1 MLTLTAR
8 ITPLSA
14 FGTPPKGDTLFG
26 QLCWALRNRLGEERL
41 AQLLDGYTAGRPFAV
56 VSDALPAGHLPRPAL
71 PGHCFNPLAEDDR
84 KAAKKRVWLPV
95 EHFSAPL
102 ADWLSHCRAASEL
115 PGGGAQSHPH
125 PHNAID
131 RRSGTTGDGFA
142 PYSMGRQWYGTRGKQ
157 ATTDTFALIDAALDI
172 HIVLD
177 ESRLPVADLERA
189 LRDIGELGFG
199 RDANIGL
206 GRYRVDA
213 FDPAVLPTQANAD
226 AWLTLAPCAPQGLAW
241 DAERCFYT
249 VFTRFGRHGD
259 IGVHRGNPFKAPVL
273 LANVGAVL
281 APVKYLGEPF
291 AGQGLGGKG
300 VDGEGLLSKA
310 IPDTVHQGYAPVVGI
325 RLPEEEGGRQ

>member
-1 MLTLTAR
+1 MLTFTAR

-41 AQLLDGYTAGRPFAV
+41 TYLLDGYTAGRPFAV

-71 PGHCFNPLAEDDR
+71 PGHTFNPLPQEDR

-95 EHFSAPL
+95 EHLAAPV
-102 ADWLSHCRAASEL
+102 ADWLKYCRSTAEL
-115 PGGGAQSHPH
+115 LGDKTQPH

-131 RRSGTTGDGFA
+131 RRTGTTGEGFA
-142 PYSMGRQWYGTRGKQ
+142 PYSMERQWYGSRGER
-157 ATTDTFALIDAALDI
+157 ATTDTFALINATLDV

-177 ESRLPVADLERA
+177 ESRLSAADLERA

-199 RDANIGL
+199 RDAGIGL

-213 FDPAVLPTQANAD
+213 FEPAALPSQADAN

-249 VFTRFGRHGD
+249 LFTRFGRHGD
-259 IGVHRGNPFKAPVL
+259 LGVHRGNPFKSPVL
-273 LANVGAVL
+273 LANTGAVL
-281 APVKYLGEPF
+281 APKAYDGLPF
-291 AGQGLGGKG
+291 TGQGLGGMG
-300 VDGEGLLSKA
+300 ADGEGLLSKA
-310 IPDTVHQGYAPVVGI
+310 IPQTVHQGYAPVVGI
-325 RLPEEEGGRQ
+325 RLNLLAQEAA